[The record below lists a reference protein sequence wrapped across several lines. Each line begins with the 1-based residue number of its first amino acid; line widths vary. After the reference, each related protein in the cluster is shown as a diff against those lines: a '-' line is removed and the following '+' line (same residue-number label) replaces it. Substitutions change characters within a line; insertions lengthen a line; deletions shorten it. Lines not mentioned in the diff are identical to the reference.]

1 MPRSEAAHPAARMRL
16 WNSKSSI
23 APAVVKRSAISVN
36 VPMSANPNFNSS
48 SEVLL
53 ATITA
58 ASSASL
64 PRRESLVFIP
74 SPLDSSLLRDIL

>member
-1 MPRSEAAHPAARMRL
+1 MPRSEAARPAARMRL

-36 VPMSANPNFNSS
+36 VPMTANPNFNSS